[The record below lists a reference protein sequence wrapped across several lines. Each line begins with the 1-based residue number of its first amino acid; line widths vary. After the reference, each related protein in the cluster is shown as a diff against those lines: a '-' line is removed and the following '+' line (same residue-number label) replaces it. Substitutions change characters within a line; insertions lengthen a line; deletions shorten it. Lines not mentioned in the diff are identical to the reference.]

1 MKLSSSESWEVE
13 PGELVRWR
21 AVPGG
26 AAARSSAPVSENERF
41 HLSSIAAGQPGW
53 MALTL
58 DFPEVLDADL
68 LGEVFG
74 TIIAR
79 HDALRSHYVPTD
91 DGGVARLLHPGVD
104 VKEEFREAGEGLS
117 AQAFAA
123 RLIEHIGAT
132 CNPFE
137 PMPHFLAAVI
147 RPGGTTLVCAFDHC
161 YVDARS
167 LAVVS
172 TEICE
177 LLAGRG
183 LAPAESGLDA
193 RRVLAEGEASV
204 TADDPRLGGWERFL
218 TATGWTVPEF
228 PLDLGVAAGDSLP
241 VHTMV
246 RTLLSGDDAAIF
258 SSTVHRRGARTY
270 PAVLTC
276 AGMAV
281 NAAGGPDEVATVV
294 PTGTGAAPG
303 CVSWSVG
310 NAPMRISATGDLYAA
325 MYRNTR
331 RLAAALP
338 LAEIGL
344 TPVYAAFGDR
354 LRPGR
359 SDVFMMSYV
368 DYTRLP
374 TPRGDVVVR
383 QISSQKP
390 TDTAQWWFWRDR
402 DGIHVRV
409 RYPHTDQAVA
419 VLADT
424 LDTMQA
430 LVDSILDPVL
440 AADAG

>member
-1 MKLSSSESWEVE
+1 MKLSSSESWAVE
-13 PGELVRWR
+13 PGELVCWR

-26 AAARSSAPVSENERF
+26 AAARSSVPVSENERF
-41 HLSSIAAGQPGW
+41 HLASIAAGQPGW

-58 DFPEVLDADL
+58 DFPEQIDLDQICEA
-68 LGEVFG
+68 VG
-74 TIIAR
+74 TMIAR
-79 HDALRSHYVPTD
+79 HDALRSHYVQTGD
-91 DGGVARLLHPGVD
+91 VVTRLLHPGVD
-104 VKEEFREAGEGLS
+104 VKEEFRQADDGLS
-117 AQAFAA
+117 ASAFVS
-123 RLIEHIGAT
+123 RLAGYIGAT

-137 PMPHFLAAVI
+137 PMPHFLAAVT

-177 LLAGRG
+177 LLAGRAP
-183 LAPAESGLDA
+183 APAESGLDA
-193 RRVLAEGEASV
+193 LRIVAEAEASV
-204 TADDPRLGGWERFL
+204 TADDPRLSGWEQFL
-218 TATGWTVPEF
+218 AATGWTVPEF
-228 PLDLGVAAGDSLP
+228 PLDLGVAAGESLP

-246 RTLLSGDDAAIF
+246 RTLMSGDDAATF

-276 AGMAV
+276 AGMAI

-294 PTGTGAAPG
+294 PTGAGAGPG

-310 NAPMRISATGDLYAA
+310 NAPMLISATGDLYAA

-374 TPRGDVVVR
+374 MPRGDVVVR

-409 RYPHTDQAVA
+409 RYPHTDRAVA
-419 VLADT
+419 VLTDT

-430 LVDSILDPVL
+430 LVGTVLEPVL

>member
-13 PGELVRWR
+13 PGELVCWR

-41 HLSSIAAGQPGW
+41 HLASLASGQPGW

-58 DFPEVLDADL
+58 DFPEQIDADV
-68 LGEVFG
+68 LGEVVA
-74 TIIAR
+74 TVIAR
-79 HDALRSHYVPTD
+79 HDALRSHYVQAE
-91 DGGVARLLHPGVD
+91 DGVTRLVHPGVD
-104 VKEEFREAGEGLS
+104 VKEEHRETAEGLS
-117 AQAFAA
+117 SQEFAVK
-123 RLIEHIGAT
+123 LIESISAT

-137 PMPHFLAAVI
+137 PMPHFLAAVT
-147 RPGGTTLVCAFDHC
+147 RPGGTTLICAFDHC

-177 LLAGRG
+177 LLAGRE
-183 LAPAESGLDA
+183 LEPAESGLA
-193 RRVLAEGEASV
+193 ALSVVAEGEASV
-204 TADDPRLGGWERFL
+204 TADDPRLGAWGQFL
-218 TATGWTVPEF
+218 AATGWTVPEF
-228 PLDLGVAAGDSLP
+228 PLDLGVAVGDSLP

-246 RTLLSGDDAAIF
+246 RTLLSGDDAATF

-276 AGMAV
+276 AAMAV
-281 NAAGGPDEVATVV
+281 NAAGGPDEIATVV
-294 PTGTGAAPG
+294 PTGAGAGPG

-310 NAPMRISATGDLYAA
+310 NAPLRISATGDLYAA
-325 MYRNTR
+325 MHRNTR
-331 RLAAALP
+331 RLSAALP

-374 TPRGDVVVR
+374 MARGDVDVR

-409 RYPHTDQAVA
+409 RHPHTERAVA
-419 VLADT
+419 VLGDT

-430 LVDSILDPVL
+430 LVDSVIDPVL

>member
-26 AAARSSAPVSENERF
+26 AANQSSAPVSENERF
-41 HLSSIAAGQPGW
+41 HLASLASGQPGW

-58 DFPEVLDADL
+58 DFPQRIDADL
-68 LGEVFG
+68 LREVIG
-74 TIIAR
+74 TVITR
-79 HDALRSHYVPTD
+79 HDALRSHYVRTG
-91 DGGVARLLHPGVD
+91 DGVTRLLHPGVD
-104 VKEEFREAGEGLS
+104 VKEELRETVDGLS
-117 AQAFAA
+117 AKAFAS
-123 RLIEHIGAT
+123 RLTEYIGAT

-137 PMPHFLAAVI
+137 PMPHFLAAVT
-147 RPGGTTLVCAFDHC
+147 RPGGTTLICAFDHC

-167 LAVVS
+167 LAVVAA
-172 TEICE
+172 EICE
-177 LLAGRG
+177 LVAGRG
-183 LAPAESGLDA
+183 PAPAESGLDA
-193 RRVLAEGEASV
+193 LRAIAECEASV
-204 TADDPRLGGWERFL
+204 TSDDPRLGGWERFL

-228 PLDLGVAAGDSLP
+228 PLDLGIAPGDALP

-246 RTLLSGDDAAIF
+246 RTLLSGDDAATF

-276 AGMAV
+276 AGMAIS
-281 NAAGGPDEVATVV
+281 AAGGPDEVATVV
-294 PTGTGAAPG
+294 PTGSGAGPG

-310 NAPMRISATGDLYAA
+310 NAPLLISATGDLFAA

-374 TPRGDVVVR
+374 MPRGDVVVR

-409 RYPHTDQAVA
+409 RYPHTERAVA
-419 VLADT
+419 VLGDT
-424 LDTMQA
+424 LDTMQT
-430 LVDSILDPVL
+430 LLDSVLDPVS